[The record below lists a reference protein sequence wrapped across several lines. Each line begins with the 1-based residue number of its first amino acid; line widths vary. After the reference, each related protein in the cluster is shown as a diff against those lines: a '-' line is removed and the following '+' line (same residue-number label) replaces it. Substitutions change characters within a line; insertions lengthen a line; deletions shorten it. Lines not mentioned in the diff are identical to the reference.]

1 MLFKRGYINKIKK
14 RNDINLNI
22 NINNNFKKNFNLKN
36 RKEIILKKTILTRSS
51 KSGQLT
57 WPILLGL
64 VHLGLYFFIAIV
76 ICPNFLKKK

>member
-36 RKEIILKKTILTRSS
+36 RKEIILKKNHT
-51 KSGQLT
+51 
-57 WPILLGL
+57 
-64 VHLGLYFFIAIV
+64 Y
-76 ICPNFLKKK
+76 